1 MKGPG
6 RIQRAILAH
15 LQRADVPTRGAT
27 IRALAIAVYNLRPPE
42 EPTTDQALTVRR
54 AVRGL
59 ERRGL
64 VTLQRRVRA
73 RPARDVLAGVA
84 TGGRGA
90 VLRGVKVGR
99 YQTTVVSLAPEGG
112 ACRICGTPI
121 EQPAGAGR
129 PRLYCSDQ
137 CRAAAYH
144 RGIARRRRAKAAA
157 GRQV

>member
-1 MKGPG
+1 MSRGLG
-6 RIQRAILAH
+6 RIERAILAN
-15 LQRADVPTRGAT
+15 LQGDPRNRGVT
-27 IRALAIAVYNLRPPE
+27 IRALAQAVYDLGTA
-42 EPTTDQALTVRR
+42 EPSADQAR
-54 AVRGL
+54 AVRGAVQAL
-59 ERRGL
+59 EGRGR
-64 VTLQRRVRA
+64 VTTRTTTRA
-73 RPARDVLAGVA
+73 RPTRDVIAGVA

-112 ACRICGTPI
+112 ACRICMAPI

-144 RGIARRRRAKAAA
+144 RGIARRRRAQAAA

>member
-64 VTLQRRVRA
+64 VTTRVRVRA
-73 RPARDVLAGVA
+73 RPTRDVVGGAV

-90 VLRGVKVGR
+90 VHRGMKLGR
-99 YQTTVVSLAPEGG
+99 YETTVVALAAEGG
-112 ACRICGTPI
+112 ACRICMAPI

-129 PRLYCSDQ
+129 PRVYCSDQ

-144 RGIARRRRAKAAA
+144 RGIARRRRAQAAA